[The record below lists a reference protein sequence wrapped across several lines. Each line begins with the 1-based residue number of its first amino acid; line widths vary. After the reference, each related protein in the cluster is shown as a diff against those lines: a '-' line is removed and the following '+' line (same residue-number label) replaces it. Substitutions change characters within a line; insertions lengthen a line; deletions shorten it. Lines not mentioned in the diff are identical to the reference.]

1 MILVV
6 ICILE
11 FSGETELTELIYNYM
26 RDSVTLTN
34 MTRGWA
40 IPRCCLQAWA
50 PGNCKLPTPGHWN
63 IKSERDQH
71 EAEYIDDPKSLGKS
85 YRKDTIAWTQ
95 MSIRE
100 SNRHM
105 LPKEGSNLGERF
117 PSLLWF
123 YYTWEPFWCHQCISI
138 FSRNNISTYLKI
150 YLTTFQSKNKM
161 LNACQWGK
169 QN

>member
-1 MILVV
+1 
-6 ICILE
+6 
-11 FSGETELTELIYNYM
+11 M
-26 RDSVTLTN
+26 RDSVMLTN

-71 EAEYIDDPKSLGKS
+71 EAEYIEDPESLVKS
-85 YRKDTIAWTQ
+85 YRKDTTAWTQ

-123 YYTWEPFWCHQCISI
+123 LLHLRAILMSSMHIHFFKKQHLHI
-138 FSRNNISTYLKI
+138 
-150 YLTTFQSKNKM
+150 SKNMSYHFSK
-161 LNACQWGK
+161 QK
-169 QN
+169 QNA